1 MAIALE
7 LIEAIKGRRS
17 IRDYRDTPVPRELI
31 EEIIE
36 AGAWAPSAKNG
47 QQWRFTVYTG
57 AAKKG
62 LTDAFRVALDEF
74 IEKRGFKESGSATWS
89 CGIMEQ
95 APVVIMVWNTGERGW
110 SSEDHSVAAATQNML
125 LRAYD
130 LGLGSL
136 WIADVFYAT
145 VAITR
150 HAGVPWKMVAA
161 VTIGYTDTVGRVP
174 PKKGVHEVATFLE

>member
-1 MAIALE
+1 ME

-17 IRDYRDTPVPRELI
+17 IQEYLDIPVPRALI

-36 AGAWAPSAKNG
+36 AATWAPSAKNG

-62 LTDAFRVALDEF
+62 LTDAFRGALDEF
-74 IEKRGFKESGSATWS
+74 IAKHGFHESGSATWS
-89 CGIMEQ
+89 CGVMEQ
-95 APVVIMVWNTGERGW
+95 APVVVMVWNAGEEGW
-110 SSEDHSVAAATQNML
+110 DSETHSVAAATQNML

-136 WIADVFYAT
+136 WIADVFYAQE
-145 VAITR
+145 ALTR

-161 VTIGYTDTVGRVP
+161 VAIGYTDTEGRVP
-174 PKKGVHEVATFLE
+174 PKKVVHEVATFLE